1 MTSRGKLLGKVLRDV
16 RTLQPLV
23 DKIRRL
29 ELAMLTVKIELR
41 QTAYYFLNHSHLRA
55 AMSHSWLATLREMG
69 LESGQSLYTFLSP
82 IEGFDAIEE
91 FLNQAIYRLSKQA
104 PVMVRKLVICEQY
117 EKLEKMEGPIESLL
131 TLCCG
136 FRASA
141 RSTKERLHSQIHLI
155 KSQMHKAMLELNR
168 YIAEDLAKSVVELK
182 SCPKGK

>member
-1 MTSRGKLLGKVLRDV
+1 MGKVLRDV
-16 RTLQPLV
+16 RTLKPLAAE
-23 DKIRRL
+23 IGRL

-41 QTAYYFLNHSHLRA
+41 QSAYYFLNHSHLRA
-55 AMSHSWLATLREMG
+55 AMSHYWLATLREMG
-69 LESGQSLYTFLSP
+69 LESGQSLYSFLSP

-91 FLNQAIYRLSKQA
+91 FLNQAICILLPQA
-104 PVMVRKLVICEQY
+104 PVMVQELVICELY
-117 EKLEKMEGPIESLL
+117 EELKKKTGSIESLL